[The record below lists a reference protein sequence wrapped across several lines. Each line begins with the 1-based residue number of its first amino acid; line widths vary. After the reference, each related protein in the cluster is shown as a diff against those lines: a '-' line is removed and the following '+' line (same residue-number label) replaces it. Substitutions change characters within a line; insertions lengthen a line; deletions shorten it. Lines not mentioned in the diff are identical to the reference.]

1 MNVIAS
7 STLTVFHDGQFWIG
21 ICEHMDEGRYGAC
34 RIVFGATE
42 PTDTE
47 LLAFVCTRWA
57 SLPFGLVE
65 GAGIQAPPH
74 ANPKRR
80 QREARKQ
87 VEHAGIGTK
96 AQQAMSAAYEERK
109 TERKRPR
116 AKPARP
122 RLSVDSSSSR
132 RSARP
137 STAGNRNR
145 TPAGRGRCGCFA

>member
-109 TERKRPR
+109 TERKAASREAR
-116 AKPARP
+116 EAEAK
-122 RLSVDSSSSR
+122 R
-132 RSARP
+132 RFALKQEKRK

-145 TPAGRGRCGCFA
+145 TPAGRGRRGCFA

>member
-109 TERKRPR
+109 TERKAASREAR
-116 AKPARP
+116 EAEAK
-122 RLSVDSSSSR
+122 R
-132 RSARP
+132 RFGLKQEKRKAKH
-137 STAGNRNR
+137 
-145 TPAGRGRCGCFA
+145 RGK

>member
-96 AQQAMSAAYEERK
+96 AQQAMSAAYEELK
-109 TERKRPR
+109 TERKAASREAR
-116 AKPARP
+116 EAEAK
-122 RLSVDSSSSR
+122 R
-132 RSARP
+132 RFALKQEKRK
-137 STAGNRNR
+137 AKH
-145 TPAGRGRCGCFA
+145 RGK

>member
-109 TERKRPR
+109 TERKAASREAR
-116 AKPARP
+116 EAEAK
-122 RLSVDSSSSR
+122 R
-132 RSARP
+132 RFALKQEKRK
-137 STAGNRNR
+137 AKH
-145 TPAGRGRCGCFA
+145 RGK

>member
-109 TERKRPR
+109 TERKATSREAR
-116 AKPARP
+116 EAEAK
-122 RLSVDSSSSR
+122 R
-132 RSARP
+132 RFALKQEKRK
-137 STAGNRNR
+137 AKH
-145 TPAGRGRCGCFA
+145 RGK